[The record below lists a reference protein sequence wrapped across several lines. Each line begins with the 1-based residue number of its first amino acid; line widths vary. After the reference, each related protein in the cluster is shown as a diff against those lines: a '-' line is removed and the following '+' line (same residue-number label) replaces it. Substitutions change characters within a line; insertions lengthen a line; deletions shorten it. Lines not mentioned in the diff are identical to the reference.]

1 MGSFSL
7 KVQLHLH
14 EFDSHKDHR
23 LAASGDMEITHQWR
37 WGFMRRKKK
46 RYGVKKETT
55 MHPSAVEI
63 IGQVT
68 VTSKQIE
75 SWGIR

>member
-46 RYGVKKETT
+46 KIWSEERDNDA
-55 MHPSAVEI
+55 PIS
-63 IGQVT
+63 
-68 VTSKQIE
+68 S
-75 SWGIR
+75 